1 MALIQFNNIFKGFS
15 GEYILKNLNFSVD
28 EKDKIGLIGQNG
40 AGKTTLVKMIL
51 GEESHDVS
59 PETNVYGTITKKGN
73 ISIGYLSQNFDLNEE
88 STIFDEL
95 LSVYSD
101 VLDDHRKIEILNEK
115 LATITYQKGLGSI
128 LKKSDR
134 ITGIFVATFL
144 LVNSLEYRPIIPS
157 SIKIPSTIS
166 VALT

>member
-59 PETNVYGTITKKGN
+59 PETNEYGTITKKGN
-73 ISIGYLSQNFDLNEE
+73 IRIG
-88 STIFDEL
+88 
-95 LSVYSD
+95 
-101 VLDDHRKIEILNEK
+101 
-115 LATITYQKGLGSI
+115 
-128 LKKSDR
+128 
-134 ITGIFVATFL
+134 
-144 LVNSLEYRPIIPS
+144 
-157 SIKIPSTIS
+157 
-166 VALT
+166 